1 VVAGPPPGD
10 QRPGA
15 GAETAGPDVLVI
27 LDGASEALDGARQTS
42 LERAC
47 TPALDALARGG
58 TLARVRTVPVGLA
71 PGSEVAIPVL
81 LGWTPTAPVDRG
93 AIEAA
98 AHGIAVPAGARA
110 WRVDVLGDDAGRADA
125 ASTRRAALA
134 LRVRAPAHAVH
145 PLAGHRLL
153 LVGAAPLP
161 DAAQAPYLRVWPEG
175 VAVPRA
181 LDATTVVIAARGAGA
196 GVAALLG
203 ARVVVPDGATGGPAT
218 DLHAKATAAAV
229 ALTAGARH
237 VVVHVGGAD
246 EAAHAR
252 DAAGK
257 VAFLE
262 RADRELLAPLAVAVG
277 RAGGTLRVC
286 PDHGCDPVS
295 GTHDAHPVPSVTWTP
310 AEAGAAVA
318 REPRRFTEREVARLP
333 VVDLTAAGAMAGRW
347 PSGPSPDRYGPPRG
361 VSA

>member
-1 VVAGPPPGD
+1 MVGP
-10 QRPGA
+10 
-15 GAETAGPDVLVI
+15 EVLVI
-27 LDGASEALDGARQTS
+27 LDGASEPRDGARPTS

-58 TLARVRTVPVGLA
+58 ELSRVRTVPAGLA

-81 LGWTPTAPVDRG
+81 LGWTPTGPVDRG

-98 AHGIAVPAGARA
+98 AHAIAVPAGARA
-110 WRVDVLGDDAGRADA
+110 WRVDVLGGDAGRADA

-134 LRVRAPAHAVH
+134 LRVGAPAHAVH
-145 PLAGHRLL
+145 QLAGHRLL
-153 LVGAAPLP
+153 LVGPAPLP
-161 DAAQAPYLRVWPEG
+161 DAAQAPYLHVWPDG
-175 VAVPRA
+175 VAVPRT

-196 GVAALLG
+196 GVATLLG
-203 ARVVVPDGATGGPAT
+203 ARVVVPGGATGDAAT

-229 ALTAGARH
+229 ALAAGARH

-257 VAFLE
+257 VAFLQ

-277 RAGGTLRVC
+277 RASGTLRVC
-286 PDHGCDPVS
+286 PDHGCDPAT
-295 GTHDAHPVPSVTWTP
+295 GAHDAEPVPCVTWT
-310 AEAGAAVA
+310 ASRADADATGE
-318 REPRRFTEREVARLP
+318 REPRRLTERAVAALA
-333 VVDLTAAGAMAGRW
+333 VIDLAAGGWFAGPSPDRNGPPGGAAGRW
-347 PSGPSPDRYGPPRG
+347 PSGPSPDRHGPPRG